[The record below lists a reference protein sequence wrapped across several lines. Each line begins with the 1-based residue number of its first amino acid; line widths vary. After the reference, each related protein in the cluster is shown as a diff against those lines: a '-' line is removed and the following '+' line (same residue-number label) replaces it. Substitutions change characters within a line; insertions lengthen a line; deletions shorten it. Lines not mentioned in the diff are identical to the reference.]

1 MEHMKPEILQYI
13 KSRVTSSEVI
23 TTGDIETVY
32 TSTFDN
38 GMVLSGKS
46 LRPIEGFQQEE
57 AQEAA
62 YEDAISK
69 IYDGV
74 AFTLNKL

>member
-13 KSRVTSSEVI
+13 KSRITSAETT
-23 TTGDIETVY
+23 TTGDIETIY
-32 TSTFDN
+32 KCSFDT

-46 LRPIEGFQQEE
+46 VRPIDGYNQEE
-57 AQEAA
+57 ATNAA
-62 YEDAISK
+62 YEDAVSK

>member
-1 MEHMKPEILQYI
+1 MEHMKPEILTYI
-13 KSRVTSSEVI
+13 KSRVANAEIV
-23 TTGDIETVY
+23 TTGDIETCY
-32 TSTFDN
+32 KATFDN
-38 GMVLSGKS
+38 GMVLEGKS
-46 LRPIEGFQQEE
+46 MRPIDGFDSNE
-57 AQEAA
+57 AQNAA

>member
-1 MEHMKPEILQYI
+1 MEHMKPEILTYI
-13 KSRVTSSEVI
+13 KSRITSAETT
-23 TTGDIETVY
+23 TTGDIETIY
-32 TSTFDN
+32 KGTFDN
-38 GMVLSGKS
+38 GMVLEGKS
-46 LRPIEGFQQEE
+46 MRPIDEFQQDE
-57 AQEAA
+57 AQNAA